1 MSFSVVSFKSLIE
14 TYPTW
19 ETLSAFLTSPEG
31 GSLRICTDFQPAPYV
46 VIRYVKGKSDFSKP
60 WVRDARSIVWDTQL
74 NRAVCMAPVKSEIT
88 SDIPN
93 ELNVRVS
100 EFVDG
105 TMINA
110 FKPVSGPTLLTTRSV
125 VNSRMYFYDHYSTN
139 PLAYSDMFD
148 EALPG
153 WQDLLDT
160 ILQPYEFVSFVIQ
173 HPHNRIVTPIK
184 TPRIFVTYTGKANH
198 DGTFTMHSNPLDWN
212 EKLRKYAPKTYTQP
226 FSLPALA
233 KENGYSWQG
242 LVLQDT
248 TSSKR
253 WKLRN
258 KFYSFVRTLRG
269 TESSGFLI
277 FLRLRK
283 SGEMKNY
290 LKYYPEESNLFWRFE
305 QLLRETTNTL
315 FTCYVNKNKLKTHTM
330 KDFPIQLRT
339 HVYALHGLYVTSL
352 PQKPTAENPNP
363 PITYTKPITINRE
376 FVIEY
381 VNRLSVEDQRSLIR
395 YTLQEPK
402 YKMNYVEPKK

>member
-1 MSFSVVSFKSLIE
+1 MSFTVSSFKSLIE
-14 TYPTW
+14 KYPTW
-19 ETLSAFLTSPEG
+19 ESLSAFLTSEEG
-31 GSLRICTDFQPAPYV
+31 GSLRICTDFQHESYV

-60 WVRDARSIVWDTQL
+60 WVRDARSIVWDTRL
-74 NRAVCMAPVKSEIT
+74 NRAVCMAPVKSEST
-88 SDIPN
+88 SEVP
-93 ELNVRVS
+93 EGTNVRVS

-105 TMINA
+105 SMINA
-110 FKPVSGPTLLTTRSV
+110 FRPASGPTLLTTRSV
-125 VNSRMYFYDHYSTN
+125 VNSNMYFYDHYSVL
-139 PLAYSDMFD
+139 PVSYPKMFD
-148 EALPG
+148 EALPA
-153 WQDLLDT
+153 WQEMLDS

-184 TPRIFVTYTGKANH
+184 KARIFVTYTGKANA
-198 DGTFTMHSNPLDWN
+198 DGTFTMHSDPLAWN

-248 TSSKR
+248 TSSRR

-258 KFYSFVRTLRG
+258 KFYSFVKTLRG

-283 SGEMKNY
+283 NGELKNY

-330 KDFPIQLRT
+330 KDFPIQLRP
-339 HVYALHGLYVTSL
+339 HVYALHGLYINSL
-352 PQKPTAENPNP
+352 PPKPTPENPNP
-363 PITYTKPITINRE
+363 PLTQPITINRE
-376 FVIEY
+376 FVIDY
-381 VNRLSVEDQRSLIR
+381 VNKLPVEGQRSLIR

-402 YKMNYVEPKK
+402 YKLDYVEPKK